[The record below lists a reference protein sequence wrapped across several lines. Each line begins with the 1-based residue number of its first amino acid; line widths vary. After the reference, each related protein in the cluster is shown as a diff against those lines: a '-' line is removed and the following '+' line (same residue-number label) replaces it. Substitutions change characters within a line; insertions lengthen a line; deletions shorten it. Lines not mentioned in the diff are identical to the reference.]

1 MSIDERIKQGRQRI
15 GLSKSALA
23 RILGVTPTSCI
34 SWELPPSDR
43 NSACPNVDNM
53 TRLAV
58 VFNVRF
64 DWLANGRGP
73 MSYAP
78 DDGDGEQEPV
88 VHKGQLPPD
97 QRELLAL
104 FCDLP
109 TDKQDAVITLI
120 KDLRGKS
127 RSS

>member
-1 MSIDERIKQGRQRI
+1 M
-15 GLSKSALA
+15 GLSKSALS

-73 MSYAP
+73 MTYGP
-78 DDGDGEQEPV
+78 DDADGGNEPV
-88 VHKGQLPPD
+88 ALKGQLPPD
-97 QRELLAL
+97 QRELLKL
-104 FCDLP
+104 FRSLP
-109 TDKQDAVITLI
+109 EGKQDAVMALI
-120 KDLRGKS
+120 KDLHTKPS
-127 RSS
+127 DS

>member
-1 MSIDERIKQGRQRI
+1 M
-15 GLSKSALA
+15 GLSKSALS

-73 MSYAP
+73 MTYGP
-78 DDGDGEQEPV
+78 DDADGGGEPV
-88 VHKGQLPPD
+88 VLKGQLPPD
-97 QRELLAL
+97 QRELLNL
-104 FCDLP
+104 FRGLSES
-109 TDKQDAVITLI
+109 KQDAVMTLI
-120 KDLRGKS
+120 KDLQNKPS
-127 RSS
+127 DS